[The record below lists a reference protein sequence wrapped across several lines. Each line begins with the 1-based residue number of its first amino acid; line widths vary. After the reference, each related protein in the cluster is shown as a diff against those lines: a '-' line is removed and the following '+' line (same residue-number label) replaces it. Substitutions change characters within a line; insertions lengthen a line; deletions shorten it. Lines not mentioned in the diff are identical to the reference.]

1 MSEFFIWKEGFW
13 KSVSDVICI
22 AIFILGD
29 FFITFAVFTFANNLK
44 LFQTNNFFCDI
55 NALMT
60 LIYLYQGFQ

>member
-29 FFITFAVFTFANNLK
+29 FFY
-44 LFQTNNFFCDI
+44 
-55 NALMT
+55 
-60 LIYLYQGFQ
+60 YLCRLHIRK